1 MSTADNRFPE
11 EDLSTIKDKWGD
23 SPEDNGTMPE
33 NVDTLRA
40 AVVGRRIVKA
50 ERRNYEDPLYSRIG
64 ISRVKTGFFITLDD
78 GTEVRMRDT
87 ADCCAYTM
95 LDDFLLHPERVDH
108 IILGVGTTEGF
119 ERWHIYADLGDV
131 LELSVGWSAGNPFY
145 YGYGFD
151 IDVIRPDIEARRG

>member
-1 MSTADNRFPE
+1 VNTADNRYSE
-11 EDLSTIKDKWGD
+11 EDLPD
-23 SPEDNGTMPE
+23 DNGTMPE
-33 NVDTLRA
+33 NVDMLRA

-50 ERRNYEDPLYSRIG
+50 ERRDHEDPMWAMVG
-64 ISRVKTGFFITLDD
+64 ISKKHTAFFITLDD

-108 IILGVGTTEGF
+108 MILGVGTTEGF

-131 LELSVGWSAGNPFY
+131 LELIVGWSAGNPFY